1 MAFSRID
8 QFQKIKA
15 NESEYDICIIG
26 GGATG
31 AGVALDAVLRGY
43 KVLLIEKG
51 DFAGQ
56 TSSKSTKLVHGGV
69 RYLEQAVRNLDWQ
82 QFKMVYKALHERKV
96 MLQNAPH
103 LAHPLALLTPCYS
116 WWDRIY
122 YGIGM
127 WLYDRISGVT
137 NLKNSQ
143 GLGKQQMEQ
152 LVPNLQ
158 VKGMSGGI
166 LYYDGQLND
175 ARYALA
181 IVQSAEKEG
190 AAILNY
196 CELSHFGLS
205 PKSLKIKKVHFK
217 DLISGEEH
225 EVSCKVVVNA
235 TGPFTDHIRHL
246 ANLKLK
252 PRMKVSRGAHIVL
265 PKAFWSGDTAL
276 LIPKTDDGR
285 VVFII
290 PWRDYVLVGTTD
302 EPDDLQED
310 PAIQA
315 QEEEYLLDYFNR
327 FALNKATKQDISS
340 GFVGQRPLL
349 QVGLSDAMQ
358 SDTKSLV
365 RDHEVEVDQRSKLVS
380 IMGGKWT
387 TYRVM
392 AQDTMD
398 VVEEEVLHRS
408 KKVCKTKDY
417 VLFGGEKMDEGTWQQ
432 RINSLKINEMTAT
445 HLREVYGFHAIK
457 VLEYCE
463 KEKEGLEL
471 IHKDLPYLQGEL
483 NYLKNYEMAECWEDI
498 LYRRWG
504 ISLRD
509 QAKGQLIKDIKKE
522 AFASFH

>member
-1 MAFSRID
+1 MAFSRLD

-15 NESEYDICIIG
+15 NEAKYDICIIG

-96 MLQNAPH
+96 MLQNAPY

-116 WWDRIY
+116 WWDRVY
-122 YGIGM
+122 YGVGM

-137 NLKNSQ
+137 NLKSSQ
-143 GLGKQQMEQ
+143 GLGKKQMEQ

-158 VKGMSGGI
+158 VKSMSGGI

-181 IVQSAEKEG
+181 ILQSAEKEG

-196 CELSHFGLS
+196 CELSHFTLS
-205 PKSLKIKKVHFK
+205 PKSLKIKRIHFK
-217 DLISGEEH
+217 DLVAGEEY
-225 EVSCKVVVNA
+225 EVDCKVVINA
-235 TGPFTDHIRHL
+235 TGPFTDHIRQL

-265 PKAFWSGDTAL
+265 PKSFWPGETAL

-285 VVFII
+285 VVFVI
-290 PWRDYVLVGTTD
+290 PWREYILVGTTD
-302 EPDDLQED
+302 EPDELTEN
-310 PAIQA
+310 PPIK
-315 QEEEYLLDYFNR
+315 EEEEDYLLDYFNR
-327 FALNKATKQDISS
+327 FALQKASKSDICS

-392 AQDTMD
+392 AEDTMD
-398 VVEEEVLHRS
+398 VVEEEVLHR
-408 KKVCKTKDY
+408 KRQPCRTKDY
-417 VLFGGEKMDEGTWQQ
+417 ALFGAEPVDELKWQQ
-432 RINSLKINEMTAT
+432 RILDLQVGQESAR
-445 HLREVYGFHAIK
+445 HLREIYGSHAWD
-457 VLEYCE
+457 VLAYCE
-463 KEKEGLEL
+463 SSTGGLDL
-471 IHKDLPYLQGEL
+471 IHSSLPYLQGEL
-483 NYLKNYEMAECWEDI
+483 NYLKNFEMVECWEDI

-522 AFASFH
+522 AFASFI